1 MTKEEFIKG
10 LKFLGLAYNKEF
22 TNEQASVWYDFFK
35 DETYDDFRQAIKR
48 VIPQENFIPSIAR
61 IKEELAYIKTPLLQ
75 LDPSD
80 EWDKVL
86 ATIRKYGRYRE
97 KEALESMDERNANI
111 LNSIGGMLAVCN
123 ATKEDLVWLKKEFVA
138 LFNNSNARYDE
149 AMRISNAHLTLGEI
163 KKRAEIEANNS
174 LLLETSN

>member
-1 MTKEEFIKG
+1 MTQEEFIKG

-22 TNEQASVWYDFFK
+22 TKEQAGVWYDFFK
-35 DETYDDFRQAIKR
+35 EDTYDDFRQAVKR
-48 VIPQENFIPSIAR
+48 VIPKSEFLPSIAR
-61 IKEELAYIKTPLLQ
+61 IKEELSYIKTPLLQ

-97 KEALESMDERNANI
+97 KEALASMDERNANI

-123 ATKEDLVWLKKEFVA
+123 ATKEELVWLKKEFIE
-138 LFNNSNARYDE
+138 LFKNSNARYDD
-149 AMRISNAHLTLGEI
+149 AMRISNAHLTLGEVV
-163 KKRAEIEANNS
+163 KRAEIEAKSNLMLESNN
-174 LLLETSN
+174 